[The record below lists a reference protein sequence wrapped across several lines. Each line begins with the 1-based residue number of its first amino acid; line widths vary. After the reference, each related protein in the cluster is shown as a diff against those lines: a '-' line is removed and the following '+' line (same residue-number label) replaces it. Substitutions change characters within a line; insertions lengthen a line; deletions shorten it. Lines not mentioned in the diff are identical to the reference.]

1 MKQPRRT
8 TVNMQARDNISAIIV
23 MGVSGSGKT
32 TIAEALAER
41 LGFACED
48 ADTYHPASNVAKM
61 HSGIP
66 LTDED
71 RWPWLRAIAQAID
84 RKAEAS
90 TPVVIACSALK
101 RAYREILAHGREDVR
116 IVYLKGS
123 RDLIARRLA
132 LRTDHFMPASLLDSQ
147 FATIEEPLPAER
159 VMTVDIDASVD
170 EIVAQIVRQ
179 LGVTSTPE
187 SS

>member
-1 MKQPRRT
+1 M
-8 TVNMQARDNISAIIV
+8 VNMQALDRISAIII

-32 TIAEALAER
+32 TIAEDLAKH

-48 ADTYHPASNVAKM
+48 GDAYHPESNVAKM
-61 HSGIP
+61 RAGIP

-84 RKAEAS
+84 RKAEAN

-101 RAYREILAHGREDVR
+101 QAYREILVHGRRDVR

-123 RDLIARRLA
+123 RNLIAKRLA
-132 LRTDHFMPASLLDSQ
+132 RRKDHFMPASLLDSQ
-147 FATIEEPLPAER
+147 FATIEEPLPAEH
-159 VMTVDIDASVD
+159 VLIIDIDASVD
-170 EIVAQIVRQ
+170 EIVTQIIDQ
-179 LGVTSTPE
+179 LHTTATPKAPR
-187 SS
+187 

>member
-1 MKQPRRT
+1 
-8 TVNMQARDNISAIIV
+8 MQAPDKISAVII

-32 TIAEALAER
+32 TIAEALAKK
-41 LGFACED
+41 LGFSCED
-48 ADTYHPASNVAKM
+48 GDSYHPESNVAKM
-61 HSGIP
+61 RSGIP

-84 RKAEAS
+84 SKADAD

-101 RAYREILAHGREDVR
+101 RAYREVLVHGREDVR

-123 RDLIARRLA
+123 RDLIAKRLA

-147 FATIEEPLPAER
+147 LATIEQPLPEER
-159 VMTVDIDASVD
+159 VITVDIDASVD
-170 EIVAQIVRQ
+170 EIVARIVGQ
-179 LGVTSTPE
+179 LRVISARKA
-187 SS
+187 

>member
-1 MKQPRRT
+1 
-8 TVNMQARDNISAIIV
+8 MQAHDKVSAVII

-32 TIAEALAER
+32 TIAEALAEK
-41 LGFACED
+41 LGFSCED
-48 ADTYHPASNVAKM
+48 GDSYHPESNVAKM

-71 RWPWLRAIAQAID
+71 RGPWLRAIAQAID
-84 RKAEAS
+84 RKAKAN

-101 RAYREILAHGREDVR
+101 RAYREILVHGRKNVR

-123 RDLIARRLA
+123 RDLIAKRLA
-132 LRTDHFMPASLLDSQ
+132 LRSDHFMPASLLDSQ

-159 VMTVDIDASVD
+159 VMTADIDASVN
-170 EIVAQIVRQ
+170 EIVAQIVNQ
-179 LGVTSTPE
+179 LRIISTPKAR
-187 SS
+187 

>member
-1 MKQPRRT
+1 
-8 TVNMQARDNISAIIV
+8 MQTRDKISAIIV

-32 TIAEALAER
+32 TIAEALAIK

-48 ADTYHPASNVAKM
+48 GDTYHPASNVAKM

-71 RWPWLRAIAQAID
+71 RWPWLHAIAQAID
-84 RKAEAS
+84 RKAEAG

-101 RAYREILAHGREDVR
+101 RAYREILVHGRDDVR

-123 RDLIARRLA
+123 RDLIAKRLA

-147 FATIEEPLPAER
+147 FATIEEPLPTEHIII
-159 VMTVDIDASVD
+159 VDIDGTVD
-170 EIVAQIVRQ
+170 EIVTQIIDKLSATARASKQ
-179 LGVTSTPE
+179 
-187 SS
+187 